1 MKIVLIGFMCSGKSK
16 VGRVLSQKLKW
27 PHFDT
32 DEMITKQ
39 VGATPADII
48 TSQGEP
54 VFRDLEKKAV
64 AVVSMLND
72 CVISTGGGV
81 PLDAGNMAE
90 LSKNGT
96 LVWLRIKPETVL
108 QRAGNLNSRP
118 LIDKKDPLGSVKARL
133 TEREKFYA
141 QAPNVIDV
149 DDVSPD
155 QAAQKILDMI
165 SLAPK

>member
-32 DEMITKQ
+32 DELITKQ
-39 VGATPADII
+39 VGATPGEII
-48 TSQGEP
+48 SSQGEP

-64 AVVSMLND
+64 SVVAMLND

-81 PLDAGNMAE
+81 PLDAGNMTE

-96 LVWLRIKPETVL
+96 LVWLRVRPETVL
-108 QRAGNLNSRP
+108 KRAGNLNSRP
-118 LIDKKDPLGSVKARL
+118 LIDKNDPLGSVKARL
-133 TEREKFYA
+133 ADREKFYA
-141 QAPNVIDV
+141 QAKIVIDV
-149 DDVSPD
+149 DDVSPE

-165 SLAPK
+165 NIPSK